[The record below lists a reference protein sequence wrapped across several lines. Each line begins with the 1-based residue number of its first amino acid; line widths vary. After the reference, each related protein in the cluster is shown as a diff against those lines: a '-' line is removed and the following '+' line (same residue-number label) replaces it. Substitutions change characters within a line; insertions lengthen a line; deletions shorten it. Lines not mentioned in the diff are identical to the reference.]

1 MSSTRTIAKNTLFL
15 YFRMILVMGVS
26 LFTSRIVLQQLGVSD
41 YGVYYLVGGVVS
53 LFGFFNTAMSTATQR
68 YLAYDI
74 GKGDNV
80 QLQKTFSATLTIHF
94 GIALLILLL
103 AETIGLWYINY
114 KMVFP
119 AERKLAVNII
129 YQFSIAASLL
139 GVVQIPYNALII
151 VRERMKVFAY
161 VSIIDAILKLI
172 IVFLLVFF
180 GRDKLI
186 AYSILV
192 FLVSSIIMMAY
203 QVYCRRNFKES
214 KYHFEYDKAYF
225 GELLSYSGWNLF
237 GNIAAVARGHGVNL
251 VLNFFFGTM
260 VNAAYG
266 ITIQVQNVVNIFISN
281 FQVAVNPQIIK
292 SYSQGNLDRTYR
304 LIAKSTKYSFFLMLI
319 IVAPILINTEYILTL
334 WLKTPPPYT
343 VVFVQLI
350 LGTVLID
357 CISTPMMTGIQAT
370 GNIKWYQIIVGL
382 LIFMNLPV
390 SWILFNNGFD
400 AHYVFI
406 VYIII
411 SFLSLQLRLYFLKKT
426 MNFNVTHYS
435 KTVLSRTGLLSVILI
450 TIFFYVK
457 KENFAANNLLLFTL
471 HSLII
476 ILMMIVLIVVI
487 GMTVAERKTVCGYI
501 KNKIKRPAK

>member
-1 MSSTRTIAKNTLFL
+1 MSSTRTIAQNTLFL

-41 YGVYYLVGGVVS
+41 YGVYYLVGGVVA
-53 LFGFFNTAMSTATQR
+53 LFGFFNAAMSSATQR

-74 GKGDNV
+74 GKGDNE
-80 QLQKTFSATLTIHF
+80 QLQKTFSTTLTIHF

-119 AERKLAVNII
+119 AERTLAVNII

-139 GVVQIPYNALII
+139 GVIQIPYNALII
-151 VRERMKVFAY
+151 ARERMNVFAY
-161 VSIIDAILKLI
+161 VSIADAILKLL

-186 AYSILV
+186 VYSVLV
-192 FLVSSIIMMAY
+192 FLVSSIIMMTY
-203 QVYCRRNFKES
+203 QVYCRRSFKES
-214 KYHFEYDKAYF
+214 KYHFKYDKAYF

-266 ITIQVQNVVNIFISN
+266 ITVQVQNVVNIFILN

-292 SYSQGNLDRTYR
+292 SYSQGNLDRTYG
-304 LIAKSTKYSFFLMLI
+304 LITKSTKYSFFLMLI

-357 CISTPMMTGIQAT
+357 CISIPMMTGIQAT
-370 GNIKWYQIIVGL
+370 GNIKRYQIIVGSL
-382 LIFMNLPV
+382 VFMNLPV
-390 SWILFNNGFD
+390 SWLLFKNGFD
-400 AHYVFI
+400 AHYTFI
-406 VYIII
+406 VYIVI
-411 SFLSLQLRLYFLKKT
+411 SFLSLLLRLYFLKKT

-435 KTVLSRTGLLSVILI
+435 KTVLSRTGLLSIILFA
-450 TIFFYVK
+450 IFFHLK
-457 KENFAANNLLLFTL
+457 KENVVANNVPLLIL
-471 HSLII
+471 HSVVI
-476 ILMMIVLIVVI
+476 ILVMVILIVVI
-487 GMTVAERKTVCGYI
+487 GTTIEERRIVYGYI
-501 KNKIKRPAK
+501 KNKTKEVFV